1 MPIQRIIS
9 NASLVFY
16 RSSLLDAQNVPHA
29 FTTRIGGVS
38 TRPYDSLNLG
48 LSCGLKP
55 AQSTQ
60 PSAPEDS
67 PDNIR
72 ENHAR
77 VFQAI
82 GCAAHQHAWAH
93 QVHAAD
99 AVVVDMINA
108 SEHPNADAL
117 ITQTS
122 GVVLSIRV
130 ADCVPILLAVRSG
143 RVVAAIHAGW
153 RGVVQGVVPKTIEKL
168 SRQFDIPAS
177 ELTAAV
183 GPCIGS
189 DHFEVGEEVADAFRY
204 IQLHQAVLSRP
215 GSKPHIDLT
224 RAVVMQLTAS
234 DIRQNQIDHADLC
247 TFSNK
252 EDFFSHRRDRGVTGR
267 MAAIIA
273 VRPN

>member
-1 MPIQRIIS
+1 MPIQRVIN
-9 NASLVFY
+9 NAFPVLY

-48 LSCGLKP
+48 LTCGLGP
-55 AQSTQ
+55 TQSTQ
-60 PSAPEDS
+60 PNAPEDS

-72 ENHAR
+72 ENYAR
-77 VFQAI
+77 VFRAI
-82 GCAAHQHAWAH
+82 DCTAHQHAWAH

-99 AVVVDMINA
+99 AVVVDTINVG
-108 SEHPNADAL
+108 EHPNADAL
-117 ITQTS
+117 ITQIP
-122 GVVLSIRV
+122 GIVLSIRV
-130 ADCVPILLAVRSG
+130 ADCVPILLAGRSG

-153 RGVVQGVVPKTIEKL
+153 RGVVQGVVPKTIKKL
-168 SRQFDIPAS
+168 SLQCDIAAS

-189 DHFEVGEEVADAFRY
+189 DHFEVGAEVVDAFRY
-204 IQLHQAVLSRP
+204 IQLHQAILSRP

-224 RAVVMQLTAS
+224 RAVVIQLCS
-234 DIRQNQIDHADLC
+234 SGIRQNQIDHADLC

-252 EDFFSHRRDRGVTGR
+252 EDFYSHRRDRGITGR
-267 MAAIIA
+267 MAAVIA
-273 VRPN
+273 ACSS

>member
-1 MPIQRIIS
+1 MPIQRVTNGS
-9 NASLVFY
+9 SPVLY
-16 RSSLLDAQNVPHA
+16 RSSLLDALNLPHA

-48 LSCGLKP
+48 LSCGP
-55 AQSTQ
+55 NTTQSTQ
-60 PSAPEDS
+60 PNAPEDS

-77 VFQAI
+77 VFLAI
-82 GCAAHQHAWAH
+82 GCAAHQHAWVH

-99 AVVVDMINA
+99 SVVVDTINA
-108 SEHPNADAL
+108 GEHPNADAL
-117 ITQTS
+117 ITRTP
-122 GVVLSIRV
+122 GIVLSIRV
-130 ADCVPILLAVRSG
+130 ADCVPILLAGQAG

-168 SRQFDIPAS
+168 SQQFNTPES

-183 GPCIGS
+183 GPCIGR
-189 DHFEVGEEVADAFRY
+189 DHFEVGEEVADAFRS
-204 IQLHQAVLSRP
+204 IQLHDAVIDRP

-234 DIRQNQIDHADLC
+234 GIRQNQIDHADLC

-252 EDFFSHRRDRGVTGR
+252 EDFYSHRRDRGITGR

-273 VRPN
+273 VRSS